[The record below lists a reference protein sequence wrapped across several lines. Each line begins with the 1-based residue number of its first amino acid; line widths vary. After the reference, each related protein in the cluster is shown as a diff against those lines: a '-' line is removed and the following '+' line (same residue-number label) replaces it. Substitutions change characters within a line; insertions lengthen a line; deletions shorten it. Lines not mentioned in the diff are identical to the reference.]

1 MTITYNLPEMTE
13 AEWDA
18 HCAKVAS
25 EQLAIWQA
33 KQARKTSVMQMLNV
47 GIRPCVAV
55 KAVA

>member
-1 MTITYNLPEMTE
+1 MENNEVTYNLPEMTD

-33 KQARKTSVMQMLNV
+33 KQARRAALVQ
-47 GIRPCVAV
+47 
-55 KAVA
+55 AVA